1 MRNGKLVAYSG
12 MTTKIR
18 AMKKGLISQ
27 SEYDE
32 IANLKTVP
40 DLISYLQTFPS
51 YADVLSDLDASTAH
65 RGDVESRM
73 TFSTYYDFSKI
84 FHFAGNMQKRYLEF
98 YFMKYEIATLKASMR
113 NIMDSRNSTIPVLVD
128 KHFKRHSKLD
138 IDNLINSSNMEE
150 FVNNLSGSVYEK
162 TIRKVY
168 ELDSPTLFDYEM
180 SLDLFF
186 FNYVW
191 DNKNKFIPKGECKYF
206 LDSFG
211 SQVDLLNI
219 LWIYRC
225 KKYYTVTDSQIYS
238 FLIPIYHN
246 IERND
251 IKAMVE
257 AENNEV
263 FFELV
268 NKSYYGR
275 TYGFEPGESMES
287 QFGGILN
294 TIYMEDFRTAPY
306 SLAAINAYFHLKNL
320 EVTKVVTA
328 MECIRYGYSPEVIT
342 RYINQKKGVL

>member
-40 DLISYLQTFPS
+40 DLISY
-51 YADVLSDLDASTAH
+51 
-65 RGDVESRM
+65 VESRM

-186 FNYVW
+186 FN
-191 DNKNKFIPKGECKYF
+191 
-206 LDSFG
+206 
-211 SQVDLLNI
+211 
-219 LWIYRC
+219 
-225 KKYYTVTDSQIYS
+225 
-238 FLIPIYHN
+238 
-246 IERND
+246 
-251 IKAMVE
+251 
-257 AENNEV
+257 
-263 FFELV
+263 
-268 NKSYYGR
+268 
-275 TYGFEPGESMES
+275 
-287 QFGGILN
+287 
-294 TIYMEDFRTAPY
+294 
-306 SLAAINAYFHLKNL
+306 
-320 EVTKVVTA
+320 
-328 MECIRYGYSPEVIT
+328 
-342 RYINQKKGVL
+342 

>member
-186 FNYVW
+186 FQLCV
-191 DNKNKFIPKGECKYF
+191 G
-206 LDSFG
+206 
-211 SQVDLLNI
+211 Q
-219 LWIYRC
+219 
-225 KKYYTVTDSQIYS
+225 
-238 FLIPIYHN
+238 
-246 IERND
+246 
-251 IKAMVE
+251 
-257 AENNEV
+257 
-263 FFELV
+263 
-268 NKSYYGR
+268 
-275 TYGFEPGESMES
+275 
-287 QFGGILN
+287 
-294 TIYMEDFRTAPY
+294 
-306 SLAAINAYFHLKNL
+306 
-320 EVTKVVTA
+320 
-328 MECIRYGYSPEVIT
+328 
-342 RYINQKKGVL
+342 QK